1 MNRKPNPGP
10 SRSRMHQKRK
20 RRFSF
25 STLIGVLLIIVALGL
40 LLVNPLKNYLIQ
52 NKTNDIQ
59 ISNMT
64 RDQILANQQ
73 KDVTFDFEDIQQVD
87 PFTVISSSV
96 NPKDLPVIGGIS
108 IPELKINLPINKGT
122 SNEGMFFGAG
132 TLSADQKMGESNYA
146 LASHH
151 MYDQSLLF
159 SPLKDAKKGQK
170 IYMTDLDNIY
180 VYEISSILVVDP
192 SAVEVLNPSAE
203 PIVTLVTCTQDFVNR
218 IIVQGKLKEKVPID
232 DASNEMMNAF
242 KIERKIANNT

>member
-1 MNRKPNPGP
+1 MSRNQQHTP
-10 SRSRMHQKRK
+10 SRSRKHRKRK
-20 RRFSF
+20 RGFSF
-25 STLIGVLLIIVALGL
+25 STFLGILLIIVALGL

-59 ISNMT
+59 ISNLT
-64 RDQILANQQ
+64 REQIVANQQ
-73 KDVTFDFEDIQQVD
+73 KDVSFDFTDIQSVD

-170 IYMTDLDNIY
+170 IFMTDLDNVY
-180 VYEISSILVVDP
+180 VYEISSVLVVDP
-192 SAVEVLNPSAE
+192 SAVEVLNPSSE
-203 PIVTLVTCTQDFVNR
+203 PIVTLVTCTQDFVDR
-218 IIVQGKLKEKVPID
+218 IIVQGELKEKVPISE
-232 DASNEMMNAF
+232 ATIEMMDAF
-242 KIERKIANNT
+242 KIERKIATNS